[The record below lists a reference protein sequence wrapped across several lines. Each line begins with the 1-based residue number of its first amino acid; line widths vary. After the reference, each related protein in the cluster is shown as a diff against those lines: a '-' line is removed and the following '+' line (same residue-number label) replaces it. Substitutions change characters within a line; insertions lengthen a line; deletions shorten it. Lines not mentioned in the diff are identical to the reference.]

1 MEIYNKYKDHPAF
14 AMYEFYH
21 WEAHPS
27 DTLNDNHEFI
37 HPDPNGNF
45 EDEWW
50 RKQPFTKPD
59 GLQHRLIHYECYKE
73 EYPDVT
79 MPCLIDDGPDGNYPV
94 NNTGC
99 LVSNKF
105 KAKYTSVVT
114 IGLDGKCIYASHWPP
129 GPGGTAEQA
138 VQWVGYTFDDL
149 DELLDEQLPTPII
162 PVEEFST
169 APQKFIRINANGTI
183 SLNMPEQIRY
193 SVDIFDMIGKCIST
207 KQGRGS
213 ARYNLSGKVASGV
226 YIVRLNTDEGTYIS
240 PVYVSRG
247 SY

>member
-14 AMYEFYH
+14 AMYELYH

-27 DTLNDNHEFI
+27 DTLNDSHEFI
-37 HPDPNGNF
+37 HPDPSGNF

-50 RKQPFTKPD
+50 RRQPFKKPN
-59 GLQHRLIHYECYKE
+59 GVGHRIIHYECYKE

-79 MPCLIDDGPDGNYPV
+79 MPGLIDDGPDGNYPV

-99 LVSNKF
+99 LVSKKF

-138 VQWVGYTFDDL
+138 VQWVGYTYDDL
-149 DELLDEQLPTPII
+149 DDLLYEQLPTPVI

-169 APQKFIRINANGTI
+169 SPQKFIRINTNGIVFIT
-183 SLNMPEQIRY
+183 MPAKTGY
-193 SVDIFDMIGKCIST
+193 SVGIFDMTGRLISV
-207 KQGRGS
+207 KQGSGS
-213 ARYNLSGKVASGV
+213 VRYNLSGTVASGV
-226 YIVRLNTDEGTYIS
+226 YVVRLTTGGRTFTAPLCIS
-240 PVYVSRG
+240 QGGY
-247 SY
+247 